1 MVIYNASHFY
11 NQKVCD
17 GLTKKEMNNPQIIL
31 MDNKRELGDELT
43 SNKAVQT
50 GGATL
55 FVAAH
60 VGVSTATTAGV
71 GAVTAGKAGLILAGL
86 GPCGIVIGGCLLFG
100 GVAKVLIDRY
110 KERNGK

>member
-1 MVIYNASHFY
+1 M
-11 NQKVCD
+11 
-17 GLTKKEMNNPQIIL
+17 
-31 MDNKRELGDELT
+31 
-43 SNKAVQT
+43 
-50 GGATL
+50 
-55 FVAAH
+55 
-60 VGVSTATTAGV
+60 STATTAGV

>member
-1 MVIYNASHFY
+1 
-11 NQKVCD
+11 
-17 GLTKKEMNNPQIIL
+17 

>member
-1 MVIYNASHFY
+1 
-11 NQKVCD
+11 
-17 GLTKKEMNNPQIIL
+17 

-55 FVAAH
+55 FVAGAAH

-100 GVAKVLIDRY
+100 GVAKVLIVRY